1 MTGGDRQ
8 KYNPYFL
15 ATRLLQEVGSNWR
28 LLVGALLLT
37 QQAMATPE
45 QLKMQQ
51 QMMMEQQRRA
61 NMNSFLQN
69 KGQLT
74 HYVNSYFETLSTFQV
89 SYTQRLQ
96 SKK

>member
-1 MTGGDRQ
+1 VTQ
-8 KYNPYFL
+8 PQQQAQLN
-15 ATRLLQEVGSNWR
+15 QQ
-28 LLVGALLLT
+28 

-89 SYTQRLQ
+89 SYTQQ
-96 SKK
+96 VCK